1 MLSSPP
7 PPTPTFFLRIII
19 NFKPIYFCKFI
30 NPCFFPP
37 SPRGTHRTGEITPGS
52 RVHCFYAGPGGGEG
66 RGSRFTREQGFLN
79 MVQYLVKLSTT
90 GYLEKYLT
98 ACNCRI

>member
-30 NPCFFPP
+30 NPCFFSP

-52 RVHCFYAGPGGGEG
+52 RVHCFYAGPGGGGGGEQVHAG
-66 RGSRFTREQGFLN
+66 ARFPQHGAISRKTIHYRLSREIFN
-79 MVQYLVKLSTT
+79 SV
-90 GYLEKYLT
+90 
-98 ACNCRI
+98 